1 MGHPSSMKTKR
12 SMWLVVL
19 LGGMTYS
26 SYAVGVPH
34 FTIERVTEE
43 ATLILVGD
51 IREIKDLGV
60 ARPLQFRGQWLQ
72 GNAYSV
78 DISVRRTIKGPILDH
93 ITVTYTLPT
102 VYNGYRG
109 LHTGTRIVFL
119 SGQGNT
125 LRLTDPYYPDFPAV
139 PDTVDSETPSL
150 DPAGSV
156 LGEMLRVLESPEA
169 STSDKYQILGIDYA
183 LPANGK
189 TVGALRRALI
199 SSTDDPEFAEK
210 VQGELICFG
219 DFSELPSIANLL
231 LEGTATQSGREWL
244 LYTIGNHIKAPQA
257 VPALRSLLRAPDD
270 SVREAATQALWHI
283 NDRSTIDLLIKSLDD
298 PDEKV
303 RFYAVRGLSD
313 IVNEVGWGGPSESEF
328 HDHQQKYAAHWK
340 EWAKSR
346 GVQ

>member
-1 MGHPSSMKTKR
+1 MKTK
-12 SMWLVVL
+12 SSIWFVVL
-19 LGGMTYS
+19 LAGMSCS
-26 SYAVGVPH
+26 SYATGVPH

-51 IREIKDLGV
+51 ITEIKDLGV
-60 ARPLQFRGQWLQ
+60 GRPLQFRGQWLQ
-72 GNAYSV
+72 ANQYSA
-78 DISVRRTIKGPILDH
+78 DISVRRTIKGPLLDH
-93 ITVTYTLPT
+93 ITITYTLPT
-102 VYNGYRG
+102 VFNGYRG
-109 LHTGTRIVFL
+109 IQTGTRIVFL

-125 LRLTDPYYPDFPAV
+125 LRLADPYYPDFPAV
-139 PDTVDSETPSL
+139 PDSVDSETPSL

-169 STSDKYQILGIDYA
+169 STSDKYQILRVDYA
-183 LPANGK
+183 LPADGK
-189 TVGALRRALI
+189 TAGALRRALI
-199 SSTDDPEFAEK
+199 SSRDDPEFAEK
-210 VQGELICFG
+210 VQGELIRFG
-219 DFSELPSIANLL
+219 DFSELPKIANLL
-231 LEGTATQSGREWL
+231 LEGTTTQSGREWL

-257 VPALRSLLRAPDD
+257 IPALRSLLRAPDD

-283 NDRSTIDLLIKSLDD
+283 NDRSTIDSLIKNLDD

-313 IVNEVGWGGPSESEF
+313 IVNKVGWGGPSESEF

>member
-1 MGHPSSMKTKR
+1 MADEASMKTK
-12 SMWLVVL
+12 SSIWFVVL
-19 LGGMTYS
+19 LAGMSCS
-26 SYAVGVPH
+26 SYATGVPN

-43 ATLILVGD
+43 ASLIVVGD
-51 IREIKDLGV
+51 ITEIKDLGV
-60 ARPLQFRGQWLQ
+60 APPFQFRGKWLQ
-72 GNAYSV
+72 GDAYSA

-102 VYNGYRG
+102 VYIGYRN
-109 LHTGTRIVFL
+109 LNTGTRLVFL
-119 SGQGNT
+119 SGRGNK

-156 LGEMLRVLESPEA
+156 LGEMLRVLASPEA
-169 STSDKYQILGIDYA
+169 STSDKNRILSINYA

-189 TVGALRRALI
+189 TVAALRRALT
-199 SSTDDPEFAEK
+199 SSRDDPEFAEK
-210 VQGELICFG
+210 VQGELIYFG
-219 DFSELPSIANLL
+219 DVSELPNIANLL
-231 LEGTATQSGREWL
+231 LEGTATQRGREWL
-244 LYTIGNHIKAPQA
+244 LYAIGNHIKAPQA

-298 PDEKV
+298 PDEMV

-313 IVNEVGWGGPSESEF
+313 IVNEFGWGGPSESEF

>member
-1 MGHPSSMKTKR
+1 MKTK
-12 SMWLVVL
+12 SSIWFVVL
-19 LGGMTYS
+19 LAGMSCS
-26 SYAVGVPH
+26 SYATGVPN

-43 ATLILVGD
+43 ASLILVGD
-51 IREIKDLGV
+51 IAEVKELGV
-60 ARPLQFRGQWLQ
+60 APPLQFRGQWLQ

-102 VYNGYRG
+102 VFNGYRG
-109 LHTGTRIVFL
+109 LQTGTRIVFL
-119 SGQGNT
+119 SGQGKT
-125 LRLTDPYYPDFPAV
+125 VRLANPYYPDFPAV
-139 PDTVDSETPSL
+139 PDTVASETPSL

-156 LGEMLRVLESPEA
+156 LREMLRVLESPEA
-169 STSDKYQILGIDYA
+169 STSDKYQILGIDDA
-183 LPANGK
+183 LPADGK
-189 TVGALRRALI
+189 TVGALRRALT
-199 SSTDDPEFAEK
+199 SSRDDPEFAEK
-210 VQGELICFG
+210 VQGELIRFG
-219 DFSELPSIANLL
+219 DISELPNIANLL

-244 LYTIGNHIKAPQA
+244 LYTTGNHLKAPQA

-328 HDHQQKYAAHWK
+328 HDHQQKYGTHWK
-340 EWAKSR
+340 EWANSR